1 MISDQPTS
9 WEVAAHQVLASG
21 RVSSF
26 VQDRIVTPSGE
37 EIDRQY
43 VTHPGAVAVIAW
55 DEDADAIAVV
65 TQYRHPVQMSMVE
78 PPAGLLDIDDEP
90 WLTAAQR
97 ELAEE
102 AELQAA
108 RWDVLTDICTTPGA
122 CQESLRIFLAR
133 DISEAARPEGFVIE
147 GEEAHMTANWLP
159 RAELVDAVFAGQLQ
173 SPTMV
178 AGIMALE
185 TARVSG
191 RLDSLRPTSSE
202 WLARSALGKEQL
214 L

>member
-9 WEVAAHQVLASG
+9 WEVTAHEDLAEG
-21 RVSSF
+21 RVSNF
-26 VQDRIVTPSGE
+26 VQDRLVTPSGE

-55 DEDADAIAVV
+55 DETADTIAVV
-65 TQYRHPVQMSMVE
+65 TQYRHPVQMTMVE
-78 PPAGLLDIDDEP
+78 PPAGLLDVDAEP

-108 RWDVLTDICTTPGA
+108 RWDILADICTTPGA
-122 CQESLRIFLAR
+122 CQESLRIYLAR
-133 DISEAARPEGFVIE
+133 DVSPASRPEGFVIE
-147 GEEAHMTANWLP
+147 GEEAHMTASWVP
-159 RAELVDAVFAGQLQ
+159 RADLVDAIFAGRLQ

-178 AGIMALE
+178 AGMLALE
-185 TARVSG
+185 TARLTG
-191 RLDSLRPTSSE
+191 RLDSLRPTESE
-202 WLARSALGKEQL
+202 WLARAALGKDQL